1 MNFRYR
7 NATADVIAIS
17 KKVEESRTT
26 MTQTVFP
33 NDVNNNGTLYGGR
46 LLDWIDTIAGIV
58 AKRHCR
64 SGVVTAS
71 IDSLNFLNPIRQRD
85 IVNLESWVN
94 FVGRTSMEIEVRVT
108 SEDPITGEIRKT
120 CRAFLTY
127 VAVDTSGNPVEVPRI
142 ELLNEEEEKRAEF
155 AKKRRTERLRLLD
168 LEPTVW

>member
-1 MNFRYR
+1 M
-7 NATADVIAIS
+7 S
-17 KKVEESRTT
+17 KTVDESRTV
-26 MTQTVFP
+26 MTETVFP

-46 LLDWIDTIAGIV
+46 LLDWIDTVAGIV

-71 IDSLNFLNPIRQRD
+71 IDSLNFLNPIQQRD
-85 IVNLESWVN
+85 IVILEGWIN

-108 SEDPITGEIRKT
+108 SEDPLTAEIRKT

-127 VAVDTSGNPVEVPRI
+127 VAVNLEGQPVKVPRLEI
-142 ELLNEEEEKRAEF
+142 ESEEERTRAEM

-168 LEPTVW
+168 LEPTEW

>member
-1 MNFRYR
+1 MEK
-7 NATADVIAIS
+7 TVDD
-17 KKVEESRTT
+17 SRTV

-71 IDSLNFLNPIRQRD
+71 IDSLHFLNPIYQRD
-85 IVNLESWVN
+85 IVNLEAWIN
-94 FVGRTSMEIEVRVT
+94 YVGRTSMEIEVRVT
-108 SEDPITGEIRKT
+108 SENPITAETSKT

-127 VAVDTSGNPVEVPRI
+127 VSTDDNGEPKEVPRLRI
-142 ELLNEEEEKRAEF
+142 QTSEEQERFEL
-155 AKKRRTERLRLLD
+155 AKKRRTERLRSLN
-168 LEPTVW
+168 LEPIEWFPGHDD